1 MKTRLRWPW
10 LLSVGLLGACAGG
23 RGSSVTPVPADV
35 DPLGRYDFTM
45 TDDGKPATGSM
56 TVIGTPGAYT
66 GQINTET
73 RPTVT
78 ITMLATSGPV
88 MIVTA
93 DVPQGVLVVRMRF
106 AGDSIT
112 GNWALRSSGGRISGR
127 RVSTAP

>member
-1 MKTRLRWPW
+1 MKTRLRWPC
-10 LLSVGLLGACAGG
+10 LLGAGLLAACAGT
-23 RGSSVTPVPADV
+23 RASSVSPVPADV

-56 TVIGTPGAYT
+56 TVTGTPGAYT
-66 GQINTET
+66 GQIKTDT

-106 AGDSIT
+106 VGDSVM

>member
-1 MKTRLRWPW
+1 MKIRLRWPW
-10 LLSVGLLGACAGG
+10 LLSAGLLAACAGG
-23 RGSSVTPVPADV
+23 RGSSVSPVPADV
-35 DPLGRYDFTM
+35 NPLGRYDFTM

-56 TVIGTPGAYT
+56 TVTGTPGAYT
-66 GQINTET
+66 GQIKTET

-106 AGDSIT
+106 VGDSIT